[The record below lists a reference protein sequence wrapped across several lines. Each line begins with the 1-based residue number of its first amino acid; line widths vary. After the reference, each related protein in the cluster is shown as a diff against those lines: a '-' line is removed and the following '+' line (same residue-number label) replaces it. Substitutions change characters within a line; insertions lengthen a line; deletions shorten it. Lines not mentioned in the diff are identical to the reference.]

1 MRLPKTERKV
11 IARTAAEVV
20 DFAADKAPHLAG
32 RRRFAIARAEG
43 MRRLKASGM
52 PQELAR
58 TMAPHIQ
65 PDPVDVDD
73 DDDERELSQDERAL
87 LDAGKSAAG
96 AAVGMVADAAENATG
111 CKCDRQILALVRALL
126 ESGIEAAVTAA
137 TR

>member
-20 DFAADKAPHLAG
+20 EFAADKAPHLAG

-65 PDPVDVDD
+65 PDPVEDD
-73 DDDERELSQDERAL
+73 DDARELSQDELSQTVGGAL
-87 LDAGKSAAG
+87 SYAVPLQIALRPIIPPSAL
-96 AAVGMVADAAENATG
+96 
-111 CKCDRQILALVRALL
+111 RW
-126 ESGIEAAVTAA
+126 
-137 TR
+137 

>member
-20 DFAADKAPHLAG
+20 EFAADKAPHLAG

-65 PDPVDVDD
+65 PDPVEDD
-73 DDDERELSQDERAL
+73 DDARELSQDERAL
-87 LDAGKSAAG
+87 LDAGKGAAG
-96 AAVGMVADAAENATG
+96 AAVGMVADAAEEATG

-126 ESGIEAAVTAA
+126 ESGIEAAVAAA